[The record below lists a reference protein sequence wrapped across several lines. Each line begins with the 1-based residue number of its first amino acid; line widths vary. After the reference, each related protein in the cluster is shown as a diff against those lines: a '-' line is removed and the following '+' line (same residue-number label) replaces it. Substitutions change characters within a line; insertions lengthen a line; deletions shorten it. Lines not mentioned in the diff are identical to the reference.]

1 MSPSNLPAPLRAGR
15 TRMRNKLPRSMFW
28 QGRLDLTKD
37 PFLSRWP
44 SFSGR
49 GRVPCRWPPPP
60 PITYS
65 SSEPRGLSLLPDF
78 PFWYDMANIS
88 SEFRRTPVTVSW
100 CYLGLESPARLF
112 RGMSSLLRYFGEEKF
127 GIKWVWR
134 TWRRRIYND
143 CYTPLSS
150 VQLSFSV
157 LA

>member
-1 MSPSNLPAPLRAGR
+1 MSPSNLPAPLRDGR

-60 PITYS
+60 PISYS

-78 PFWYDMANIS
+78 PFWYHMAKIS
-88 SEFRRTPVTVSW
+88 SEFRRTPVTVSL
-100 CYLGLESPARLF
+100 CYLRLEFPARFVPWDVFSVEIFWWRKVARHSRQYMFLLCKVPNV
-112 RGMSSLLRYFGEEKF
+112 GACVPLLR
-127 GIKWVWR
+127 
-134 TWRRRIYND
+134 N
-143 CYTPLSS
+143 
-150 VQLSFSV
+150 
-157 LA
+157 